1 MDVLRRSQ
9 TTMHPGGLTVENPAG
24 EHAPFNP
31 RQIHAALTALTND
44 PTVVHRVESLIVAQL
59 AGFDVVATGTI
70 EATVVDTLEQL
81 GYTNMARSYRKQQ
94 HV

>member
-9 TTMHPGGLTVENPAG
+9 TTMYPGGLTVENLAG
-24 EHAPFNP
+24 EHVPFNP
-31 RQIHAALTALTND
+31 RKIHAALTALTND

-94 HV
+94 HA

>member
-9 TTMHPGGLTVENPAG
+9 TTMHPGGLTVENLAG
-24 EHAPFNP
+24 EHVPFNP
-31 RQIHAALTALTND
+31 RQIHAALSALTND

-81 GYTNMARSYRKQQ
+81 GYANMARSYRKQQ
-94 HV
+94 HA

>member
-9 TTMHPGGLTVENPAG
+9 TTMYPGGLTVENPAG
-24 EHAPFNP
+24 EHTPFNP

-70 EATVVDTLEQL
+70 EATVIDTLEQL

>member
-9 TTMHPGGLTVENPAG
+9 ATMYPGGLTVENLAG
-24 EHAPFNP
+24 KHIPFNS
-31 RQIHAALTALTND
+31 RRIHRSLTALTND

-70 EATVVDTLEQL
+70 AATIVETLEQL
-81 GYTNMARSYRKQQ
+81 GYDNMAQNYRRRQ
-94 HV
+94 HA

>member
-9 TTMHPGGLTVENPAG
+9 TTMYPGGLTVENLAG
-24 EHAPFNP
+24 EHAPFNS
-31 RQIHAALTALTND
+31 RQIHTALTALTND

-81 GYTNMARSYRKQQ
+81 GYANMAQSYRKQQ
-94 HV
+94 HA

>member
-9 TTMHPGGLTVENPAG
+9 TTMHPGGLTVENLAG
-24 EHAPFNP
+24 EHAPFNS
-31 RQIHAALTALTND
+31 RKIHAALTALTND

-70 EATVVDTLEQL
+70 EATVVETLEQL
-81 GYTNMARSYRKQQ
+81 GYQHMANNYQKQQ
-94 HV
+94 HA